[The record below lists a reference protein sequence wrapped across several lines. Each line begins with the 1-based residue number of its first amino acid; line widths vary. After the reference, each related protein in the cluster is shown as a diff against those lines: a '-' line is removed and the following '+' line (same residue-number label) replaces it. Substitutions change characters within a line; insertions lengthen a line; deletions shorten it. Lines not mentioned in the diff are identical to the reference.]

1 MPVMTSLKP
10 PALDPNLVEA
20 VVGSQPPHYPPPHDH
35 LLDGRKKRRIGN
47 ALGLTDFGVNLVEL
61 PPGAVSALRHW
72 HSHEDEFVYVL
83 CGTLTLVTEGGE
95 QILGPGMA
103 AGFPKNVADGHHL
116 KNTGTDTA
124 IFLEVG
130 SRHPEDIAEYSDVD
144 LKTCRQ
150 VMFTNKRGEPVT

>member
-1 MPVMTSLKP
+1 MFSLKR
-10 PALDPNLVEA
+10 PALDPSLVEPTQ
-20 VVGSQPPHYPPPHDH
+20 GSQPPHYPPPHDH
-35 LLDGRKKRRIGN
+35 LLDERRKRRLGD

-61 PPGAVSALRHW
+61 PPGTVSSLRHW

-83 CGTLTLVTEGGE
+83 RGEVTLVTDAGE

-116 KNTGTDTA
+116 KNTGPDTA
-124 IFLEVG
+124 VFLEVG

-150 VMFTNKRGEPVT
+150 VIFTDKRGEPVR

>member
-1 MPVMTSLKP
+1 MTSLKR
-10 PALDPNLVEA
+10 PALNPSLVEPTL
-20 VVGSQPPHYPPPHDH
+20 GSQPPHYPPPYRE
-35 LLDGRKKRRIGN
+35 LVSRRRKKKIGD

-61 PPGAVSALRHW
+61 PPGTVSSLRHW

-83 CGTLTLVTEGGE
+83 RGELTLVTDAGE
-95 QILGPGMA
+95 QILGPGSV

-116 KNTGTDTA
+116 KNTGADTA
-124 IFLEVG
+124 VFLEVG

-150 VMFTNKRGEPVT
+150 VIFTDKRGEPVR